1 MGRMRGVSHGVIE
14 HGVDGVSDWSGLP
27 EPADH
32 DAVADGALHKEG
44 GALGGF
50 HGVELGRAKPCA
62 FGHLGVL
69 GAFQQLGLI
78 QPGGLGPGFG

>member
-1 MGRMRGVSHGVIE
+1 MGRMRGVSRGIIQ
-14 HGVDGVSDWSGLP
+14 HGVDGGSDWSGFP

-32 DAVADGALHKEG
+32 DAVADGALDKEG
-44 GALGGF
+44 GALGRF
-50 HGVELGRAKPCA
+50 HGVELGRANPGA
-62 FGHLGVL
+62 FSHFGVL